1 MDEINIKTAI
11 TTEQVLEDKVT
22 IKEEIHG
29 VGEVIDIFLHRI
41 MDIEECASEYIPEA
55 AQRYND
61 KTDELIHE
69 YENIISTLETVDG
82 KENKVVSEKD
92 LRKAFRKIRRHV
104 GSSPVKT
111 LEKSLFVS
119 LFSSFDKFIGDLI
132 DILFRKEP
140 KLYLNINKEIK
151 ISEALEYNSIEEL
164 RQSFL
169 DKEIES
175 IRRKSYQE
183 QFKSL
188 ENQFSITT
196 LTKFKQWPSFIEKSQ
211 RRNLFT
217 HCDGVV
223 SKQYIDVCKSVSFN
237 FETEKSVG
245 EQLEVGTD
253 YLFDSCMI
261 VAQVG
266 IMLGQTLWR
275 KVITSEI
282 SESDNHLNDKIF
294 DYLHEEN
301 WINAITLGNFAQSL
315 KNNSNE
321 STERIFL
328 INHAIALNA
337 IDKKDEAKK
346 LLNKK
351 DWSATLLDFK
361 LAYAVINYDYDEA
374 QKIMIRIGKKG
385 ELVSELPYHDWPL
398 FREFRETDQFLSG
411 YEEVYGYPYIS
422 KVQEI
427 AEANKNEVE
436 FLHEE
441 ILVKDYIIESEFSTI
456 QWIPN
461 TSERSNFLT
470 II

>member
-223 SKQYIDVCKSVSFN
+223 SKQ
-237 FETEKSVG
+237 
-245 EQLEVGTD
+245 
-253 YLFDSCMI
+253 
-261 VAQVG
+261 
-266 IMLGQTLWR
+266 
-275 KVITSEI
+275 
-282 SESDNHLNDKIF
+282 
-294 DYLHEEN
+294 
-301 WINAITLGNFAQSL
+301 
-315 KNNSNE
+315 
-321 STERIFL
+321 
-328 INHAIALNA
+328 
-337 IDKKDEAKK
+337 
-346 LLNKK
+346 
-351 DWSATLLDFK
+351 
-361 LAYAVINYDYDEA
+361 
-374 QKIMIRIGKKG
+374 
-385 ELVSELPYHDWPL
+385 
-398 FREFRETDQFLSG
+398 
-411 YEEVYGYPYIS
+411 
-422 KVQEI
+422 
-427 AEANKNEVE
+427 
-436 FLHEE
+436 
-441 ILVKDYIIESEFSTI
+441 
-456 QWIPN
+456 
-461 TSERSNFLT
+461 
-470 II
+470 

>member
-1 MDEINIKTAI
+1 
-11 TTEQVLEDKVT
+11 
-22 IKEEIHG
+22 
-29 VGEVIDIFLHRI
+29 
-41 MDIEECASEYIPEA
+41 
-55 AQRYND
+55 
-61 KTDELIHE
+61 
-69 YENIISTLETVDG
+69 
-82 KENKVVSEKD
+82 
-92 LRKAFRKIRRHV
+92 
-104 GSSPVKT
+104 
-111 LEKSLFVS
+111 
-119 LFSSFDKFIGDLI
+119 
-132 DILFRKEP
+132 
-140 KLYLNINKEIK
+140 
-151 ISEALEYNSIEEL
+151 
-164 RQSFL
+164 
-169 DKEIES
+169 
-175 IRRKSYQE
+175 
-183 QFKSL
+183 
-188 ENQFSITT
+188 
-196 LTKFKQWPSFIEKSQ
+196 
-211 RRNLFT
+211 
-217 HCDGVV
+217 
-223 SKQYIDVCKSVSFN
+223 
-237 FETEKSVG
+237 
-245 EQLEVGTD
+245 
-253 YLFDSCMI
+253 MI

-301 WINAITLGNFAQSL
+301 WINAITIGNFAQSL

-398 FREFRETDQFLSG
+398 FREFRETDQFFSG

-441 ILVKDYIIESEFSTI
+441 ILVKDYIIESEFPTI

-461 TSERSNFLT
+461 TS
-470 II
+470 

>member
-1 MDEINIKTAI
+1 MDELNIKNTN
-11 TTEQVLEDKVT
+11 TTEKTVEDKEVT
-22 IKEEIHG
+22 SKEEIYG
-29 VGEVIDIFLHRI
+29 IGEVIDIFLHRI
-41 MDIEECASEYIPEA
+41 MDIQECASEYIPEA
-55 AQRYND
+55 AQKYNE
-61 KTDELIHE
+61 KADELLHE
-69 YENIISTLETVDG
+69 YENIISTLETVDS
-82 KENKVVSEKD
+82 KENKVVSEKA
-92 LRKAFRKIRRHV
+92 LRKAFRKIKRHM
-104 GSSPVKT
+104 GSSPVET

-132 DILFRKEP
+132 EVLFNKQP
-140 KLYLNINKEIK
+140 NLYKKLNKETK
-151 ISEALEYNSIEEL
+151 ITDALEYDSIEDL
-164 RQSFL
+164 RKSFL

-175 IRRKSYQE
+175 IRRKSYQD

-188 ENQFSITT
+188 ENQFKIT
-196 LTKFKQWPSFIEKSQ
+196 LTEFEQWPSFIEKSQ

-223 SKQYIDVCKSVSFN
+223 SKQYIDICKGVGYK
-237 FETEKSVG
+237 FEVERNTG
-245 EQLEVGTD
+245 EQLEVGPD
-253 YLFDSCMI
+253 YLFHSCMT

-275 KVITSEI
+275 KVVNEEI
-282 SESDNHLNDKIF
+282 EEADRHLNEKIF
-294 DYLHEEN
+294 DFLHEEE
-301 WINAITLGNFAQSL
+301 WTNAIIIATFAQNL
-315 KNNSNE
+315 RNNSTE

-337 IDKKDEAKK
+337 IDKKKEAKD
-346 LLNKK
+346 LLNTK

-374 QKIMIRIGKKG
+374 QKIMIKIGKQG

-411 YEEVYGYPYIS
+411 YEEVYEYPYLS
-422 KVQEI
+422 KVQKI
-427 AEANKNEVE
+427 AEANKNKVE

-441 ILVKDYIIESEFSTI
+441 ILIEDYIVESDFSTM

-461 TSERSNFLT
+461 TVKGQT
-470 II
+470 IVNPT

>member
-1 MDEINIKTAI
+1 MDEINIKNAI
-11 TTEQVLEDKVT
+11 TTKQTVEDKVAFN
-22 IKEEIHG
+22 EEIYG

-61 KTDELIHE
+61 KTDELLYE
-69 YENIISTLETVDG
+69 YENIINTLETVDG

-92 LRKAFRKIRRHV
+92 LRKTFRKIRRHV
-104 GSSPVKT
+104 ESSPVET

-119 LFSSFDKFIGDLI
+119 LFSSFDKFIGDLV
-132 DILFRKEP
+132 DVLFRKEP

-151 ISEALEYNSIEEL
+151 ISEVLEYNSIDEL

-188 ENQFSITT
+188 ENQFKIT

-223 SKQYIDVCKSVSFN
+223 SKQYIDMCKEVGYK
-237 FETEKSVG
+237 FEAEKNVG
-245 EQLEVGTD
+245 EQLEVGTE
-253 YLFDSCMI
+253 YLFHSCMI

-275 KVITSEI
+275 KVVSNEI
-282 SESDNHLNDKIF
+282 EKADGHLNEKIF
-294 DYLHEEN
+294 DFLHEEE
-301 WINAITLGNFAQSL
+301 WLNAITIGNFAQNL
-315 KNNSNE
+315 RNNSTE
-321 STERIFL
+321 SMERMFL

-337 IDKKDEAKK
+337 INKKKEAKN
-346 LLNKK
+346 LLDTK

-361 LAYAVINYDYDEA
+361 LAYAVINFEYDEA
-374 QKIMIRIGKKG
+374 QEIMNKIGKVG
-385 ELVSELPYHDWPL
+385 ELVVEIAYHDWPL
-398 FREFRETDQFLSG
+398 FREFRESEQFLSG
-411 YEEVYGYPYIS
+411 YESVYGYPYLS
-422 KVQEI
+422 KVKEI

-441 ILVKDYIIESEFSTI
+441 ILVEDYIIEPAFSTI
-456 QWIPN
+456 QWVPN
-461 TSERSNFLT
+461 TSERSNFL
-470 II
+470 III